1 MKDKLSIEQ
10 SFEKMDELLLELQQ
24 KDLPLEES
32 FKKYQEGLEL
42 VQNCNSMIDK
52 IEKELEVLNADNF
65 EE

>member
-1 MKDKLSIEQ
+1 MEDKLTVEQ
-10 SFEKMDELLLELQQ
+10 SFEKMDELLQQLQQ

-32 FKKYQEGLEL
+32 FKKYQEGLQL

-52 IEKELEVLNADNF
+52 IEKELEVLNAENF